1 MKHKEIN
8 TAQIY
13 INPAAFVLESGI
25 SLQGLQIAYHSYGQL
40 NPEKNN
46 VIWICH
52 ALTANSDA
60 ADWWPGMIGAGCV
73 FDPEK
78 YFIVCANILGSCF
91 GSTGPL
97 CPDPATGMPRYQH
110 FPAITIKDMVRA
122 HILLRQHLGID
133 DIYMMI
139 GGSMGGYQALEWTLM
154 EPARIH
160 RLFLLATSAA
170 ESAWGIAIHTAQ
182 RMAIEADGSY
192 GKPEPAA
199 GAMGMKAARAMGM
212 VTYRNYELMNLQQTD
227 TDKNK
232 TDHFRASSY
241 LQHQGNKLA
250 ERFNAYSYYTISKAL
265 DTHNISRGREGTVA
279 DVLQTIM
286 QPVLLIGISSDLLC
300 PVAEQKEMAR
310 HIPDCRYEEIDSM
323 YGHDGFLIEHEAISA
338 IVRDWLN

>member
-1 MKHKEIN
+1 
-8 TAQIY
+8 
-13 INPAAFVLESGI
+13 
-25 SLQGLQIAYHSYGQL
+25 
-40 NPEKNN
+40 
-46 VIWICH
+46 
-52 ALTANSDA
+52 
-60 ADWWPGMIGAGCV
+60 
-73 FDPEK
+73 
-78 YFIVCANILGSCF
+78 
-91 GSTGPL
+91 
-97 CPDPATGMPRYQH
+97 
-110 FPAITIKDMVRA
+110 
-122 HILLRQHLGID
+122 
-133 DIYMMI
+133 
-139 GGSMGGYQALEWTLM
+139 
-154 EPARIH
+154 
-160 RLFLLATSAA
+160 
-170 ESAWGIAIHTAQ
+170 
-182 RMAIEADGSY
+182 
-192 GKPEPAA
+192 
-199 GAMGMKAARAMGM
+199 MGMKAARALGM

-300 PVAEQKEMAR
+300 PVAEQTEMAR